1 MTCLIFLIIIFKK
14 FLIFKYSYFFMSFKQ
29 VCFTKKKKL
38 FFNNVIL
45 FIIFVI
51 NVLLSFLNF
60 EIKIVNLTQFFFIF
74 LLSFQSL
81 SLLLHFSIYY
91 LKILILLILM
101 NFFLKFRTS
110 FKRFLFRD
118 ELIRCHF
125 LSFFLIF
132 FIILK

>member
-14 FLIFKYSYFFMSFKQ
+14 FLTFKYSYFFMSFKQ
-29 VCFTKKKKL
+29 VFFTKKKKL

-45 FIIFVI
+45 FIVFVV

-60 EIKIVNLTQFFFIF
+60 EIKIVDLTQFFFIF
-74 LLSFQSL
+74 LFSFQSL
-81 SLLLHFSIYY
+81 SSLLHFSIYC

-101 NFFLKFRTS
+101 NLFLKFRTS

-118 ELIRCHF
+118 ELIRYHF